1 MSAYGMFFI
10 AIALSVLSFISIDL
24 KAADVQKQADYKPD
38 AKIADKGRM
47 DKSAAANLGKSGTDA
62 FGDKGGLSRKFISE
76 LSPEDLERLKK
87 LNKEN
92 PEAFREEIRK
102 KLEAKRSEA
111 EGQNKQASE
120 LAEKFRKAE
129 GDKEKVKIKG
139 ELRDSVKDEFEKK
152 MEINRKRLEQAEKQ
166 LSEFKVKLD
175 ERKKKADEI
184 IDGRVNDL
192 LKDPGMKW

>member
-1 MSAYGMFFI
+1 MSAYGVFFI

-24 KAADVQKQADYKPD
+24 KAADIQKQADSKPD
-38 AKIADKGRM
+38 AKIADKVRM
-47 DKSAAANLGKSGTDA
+47 DKSASANLGKGGTDA
-62 FGDKGGLSRKFISE
+62 FGDKGGLFRKFISE

-102 KLEAKRSEA
+102 KLESKRSES

-120 LAEKFRKAE
+120 LAEKFRKADA
-129 GDKEKVKIKG
+129 DKEKVKIKN